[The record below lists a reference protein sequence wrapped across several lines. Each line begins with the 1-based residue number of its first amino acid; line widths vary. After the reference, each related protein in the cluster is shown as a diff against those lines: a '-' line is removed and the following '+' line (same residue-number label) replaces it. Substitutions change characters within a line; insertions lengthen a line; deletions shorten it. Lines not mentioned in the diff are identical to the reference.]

1 MSRQEAIN
9 KKVLELLGRFDSVDV
24 SALMAE
30 ISQVDAKAI
39 LQSGVLVDSKG
50 VVRLGQVG
58 VMEALLTLA
67 LGGKPTIALPK
78 SMAPVR
84 NALILFLKLNN
95 TDTFGY
101 GAEDTPGKWAF
112 RILDMLFL
120 RFAETNTLTIRD
132 RLVLLRVSENPV
144 WQAAFTTA
152 LQLYLQLEKG
162 GTDFIRKVDN
172 PAVGAAGKAFKS
184 AVEIRRA
191 RIPKV
196 KYGNPLAGFKEIT
209 EYSIGQYFE
218 GADLNDAMS
227 QALVQA
233 QLGTAGDEG
242 KVRFARFLAENR
254 ITPDMFPTTV
264 SQLYSVVGQA
274 IQFQPTEEETSLTL
288 YAFAKTQGQQK
299 QIERVF
305 ANFAEPAFSVAA
317 KLARLMSF
325 EGLDAG
331 DAAGL
336 ITRWMRETRALRD
349 IRHTDLKL
357 HVQAVVEGMPA
368 DEMSHFS
375 AFRQGRTLSGNIADK
390 ELQSYVETRCRLL
403 TLNAVNR
410 KMRRVEE
417 TVGEQMK
424 AAEMFVNRP
433 GKQVLK
439 DMTFGMEDFFRTLQ
453 GVFRDI
459 FEASDKTRQMQVQ
472 QLDAFTKKY
481 GPLSTVSLLTPRE
494 PDMPTGKW
502 IEQSRKK
509 LNTVPAH
516 FFGTLTAGT

>member
-1 MSRQEAIN
+1 MRRQAISE
-9 KKVLELLGRFDSVDV
+9 KVVELLGRFDSVDMP
-24 SALMAE
+24 ALMAE
-30 ISQVDAKAI
+30 VAEVDAKAI
-39 LQSGVLVDSKG
+39 LQSGVLVDAKG
-50 VVRLGQVG
+50 VVQLGQVG

-67 LGGKPTIALPK
+67 LGGKPSITLPK
-78 SMAPVR
+78 TMGPVR

-95 TDTFGY
+95 TEAFGY
-101 GAEDTPGKWAF
+101 GAEDNPGRWAF

-120 RFAETNTLTIRD
+120 KFSETNTLTVRD
-132 RLVLLRVSENPV
+132 RLVLLRVAENPL

-152 LQLYLQLEKG
+152 LGLYLQLEKG

-172 PAVGAAGKAFKS
+172 PAVAAAGKAFKS

-227 QALVQA
+227 QSLVQA
-233 QLGTAGDEG
+233 QLGTAGEDG
-242 KVRFARFLAENR
+242 KARFARFLADNR
-254 ITPDMFPTTV
+254 ITPEMFPTTV
-264 SQLYSVVGQA
+264 AQLYALVGQA
-274 IQFQPTEEETSLTL
+274 IQFQPTEEETSLAL
-288 YAFAKTQGQQK
+288 YVFAKTQGQQK

-325 EGLDAG
+325 EGLEAA

-349 IRHTDLKL
+349 IRHSDIKL
-357 HVQAVVEGMPA
+357 HVQAVVEGMPH
-368 DEMSHFS
+368 DDLSHFS
-375 AFRQGRTLSGNIADK
+375 AFRQGRTLSGDIADK
-390 ELQSYVETRCRLL
+390 ELQAYVDNRVKLL

-417 TVGEQMK
+417 SVGQQMK

-433 GKQVLK
+433 GKAVLK

-453 GVFRDI
+453 SVFRDI

-481 GPLSTVSLLTPRE
+481 GPLSTIALLTPRD
-494 PDMPTGKW
+494 PSVPTGKW
-502 IEQSRKK
+502 IEQSRKT

-516 FFGTLTAGT
+516 IFGSLTPGT